1 MPSQPPKH
9 GRARRNRVNNAQIK
23 ARQGKRLYATYHKVW
38 RAHRETQLNKQP
50 LCEHCLLI
58 NRVTAATD
66 VDHIDGNA
74 HREKDYVSANYQSLC
89 KPCHGIKTRSEQ

>member
-9 GRARRNRVNNAQIK
+9 GRAKRKRVKNAQVK

-38 RAHRETQLNKQP
+38 RAHREAQLNKQP

-58 NRVTAATD
+58 NRVTPATD
-66 VDHIDGNA
+66 VDHKNGRAD
-74 HREKDYVSANYQSLC
+74 RESDYVSTNYQSLC
-89 KPCHGIKTRSEQ
+89 KACHGTKTRSEQ